1 MILIFN
7 PNVYFNWARTFRFAK
22 HAALPANS
30 DLSKQLYVRIGRFY
44 YYTAKIRI
52 LQVPAQKCYNYPID
66 NSHFLWYNN
75 HESDKGYH
83 FHFWR

>member
-1 MILIFN
+1 M
-7 PNVYFNWARTFRFAK
+7 
-22 HAALPANS
+22 PANFN
-30 DLSKQLYVRIGRFY
+30 LSKQLYVRIRHLY
-44 YYTAKIRI
+44 YYTAKNRI

-75 HESDKGYH
+75 RESDKGYH